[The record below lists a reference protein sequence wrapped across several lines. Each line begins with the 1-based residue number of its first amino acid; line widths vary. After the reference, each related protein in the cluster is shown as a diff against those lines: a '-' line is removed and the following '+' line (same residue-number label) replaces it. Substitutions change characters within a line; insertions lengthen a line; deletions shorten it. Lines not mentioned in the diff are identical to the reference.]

1 MKRFLV
7 MSTVLCCSMVCFGQP
22 VGIFTDQVSV
32 GSDAGAGTA
41 TFQNGVYQ
49 IEGSGNDIWG
59 VPDGFYWIYKEITG
73 DFTATATVE
82 WLTGVDTGDE
92 WKKAGILARNTADD
106 PSRDDGEYACAAI
119 IRGNLSNFFTRQ
131 DPGSEEDTF
140 YNGSEDLSIV
150 NNIIQLKR
158 VGNTFTM
165 SRGLVAGGFMELASK
180 EIIMLDK
187 IVVGLEVTSHD
198 TSAIEQAQFSDV
210 DITQTPTSITDFAIY
225 E

>member
-106 PSRDDGEYACAAI
+106 PSRDDRQKDRLSGGGEI
-119 IRGNLSNFFTRQ
+119 
-131 DPGSEEDTF
+131 GSRRPF
-140 YNGSEDLSIV
+140 AQN
-150 NNIIQLKR
+150 R
-158 VGNTFTM
+158 
-165 SRGLVAGGFMELASK
+165 SRRR
-180 EIIMLDK
+180 K
-187 IVVGLEVTSHD
+187 IE
-198 TSAIEQAQFSDV
+198 FK
-210 DITQTPTSITDFAIY
+210 
-225 E
+225 